1 MEVNSIK
8 CNGCKLCQPYC
19 PVGAIKTAGRE
30 DKPISRIDQGECVE
44 CGACVRAGVCPKDA
58 IYRPEL
64 KWPRTLREAFSNPL
78 VRHPSTGVPG
88 RGTSEMKTND
98 RTGRFRRGEAGV
110 AIEVG
115 RPGIGATFRDIQTVS
130 MALAQVGIEF
140 ESQNPVSALM
150 VDRETGKID
159 EAVLDERVLSAIVE
173 FKVENDRLESA
184 LKAVKEL
191 STKID
196 TVFSV
201 DLISRIYPDGS
212 IPTVPI
218 AKKMGFSPSPNTKTN
233 LGLGRP
239 LKEEA

>member
-1 MEVNSIK
+1 MKINDLE

-19 PVGAIKTAGRE
+19 PVGAIKNPKGQGKAV
-30 DKPISRIDQGECVE
+30 SQIDQEECVE
-44 CGACVRAGVCPKDA
+44 CGACLRAAVCPKDA
-58 IYRPEL
+58 LYMPEL
-64 KWPRTLREAFSNPL
+64 TWPRTLREAFSNPL

-115 RPGIGATFRDIQTVS
+115 RPGVGATFRDIQVVS
-130 MALAQVGIEF
+130 MELAKVEIEF
-140 ESQNPVSALM
+140 ELQNPVSALM
-150 VDRETGKID
+150 VDRETGRLK
-159 EAVLDERVLSAIVE
+159 EEVLDEKVLSAIVE
-173 FKVENDRLESA
+173 FKVKNDRLESV

-191 STKID
+191 ATKVD

-201 DLISRIYPDGS
+201 DLISRIYPDGN

-239 LKEEA
+239 LKED

>member
-1 MEVNSIK
+1 MKINDLE

-19 PVGAIKTAGRE
+19 PVGAIKTLEGKA
-30 DKPISRIDQGECVE
+30 KPLSRIDQEACVE
-44 CGACVRAGVCPKDA
+44 CGACLRAGVCPTEA
-58 IYRPEL
+58 IYMPEL
-64 KWPRTLREAFSNPL
+64 TWPRTLREAFSNPL

-115 RPGIGATFRDIQTVS
+115 RPGMGATFRDIQTVS
-130 MALAQVGIEF
+130 MAMAKVGIEF
-140 ESQNPVSALM
+140 EPQNPVSALM
-150 VDRETGKID
+150 VDTKTGKIN
-159 EAVLDERVLSAIVE
+159 EEVLDEKVLSAIVE
-173 FKVENDRLESA
+173 FKVKNDRLEPA

-191 STKID
+191 AAKVD

-218 AKKMGFSPSPNTKTN
+218 ATKMGFSPSPNTKTN

-239 LKEEA
+239 LKED

>member
-1 MEVNSIK
+1 MKINDLR

-19 PVGAIKTAGRE
+19 PVGAIKSSEGQGT
-30 DKPISRIDQGECVE
+30 PVSLIDQDECVE
-44 CGACVRAGVCPKDA
+44 CGACLRAAVCPKDA
-58 IYRPEL
+58 IYLPEL

-110 AIEVG
+110 AVEVG
-115 RPGIGATFRDIQTVS
+115 RPGMGATFRDIQTVS
-130 MALAQVGIEF
+130 MALAKVGIEF
-140 ESQNPVSALM
+140 ELQNPVSALM
-150 VDRETGKID
+150 LDRETGKIN
-159 EAVLDERVLSAIVE
+159 EEVLDEKVLSAIVE
-173 FKVENDRLESA
+173 FKVKNDRLESA
-184 LKAVKEL
+184 LKAIKEL
-191 STKID
+191 STKVD

-218 AKKMGFSPSPNTKTN
+218 AKRVGFSPSPNTKTN

-239 LKEEA
+239 LKEE

>member
-1 MEVNSIK
+1 MEVNSVK

-19 PVGAIKTAGRE
+19 PVGAIKTAERE
-30 DKPISRIDQGECVE
+30 GKPVSRIDQGECVE

>member
-1 MEVNSIK
+1 MKINDLE

-19 PVGAIKTAGRE
+19 PVGAIKNPKGQGKAV
-30 DKPISRIDQGECVE
+30 SQIDQEECVE
-44 CGACVRAGVCPKDA
+44 CGACLRAAVCPKDA
-58 IYRPEL
+58 LYMPEL
-64 KWPRTLREAFSNPL
+64 TWPRTLREAFSNPL

-115 RPGIGATFRDIQTVS
+115 RPGVGATFRDIQVFS
-130 MALAQVGIEF
+130 MELAKVGIEF
-140 ESQNPVSALM
+140 ELQNPVSALM
-150 VDRETGKID
+150 VDRETGRLK
-159 EAVLDERVLSAIVE
+159 EEVLDEKVLSAIVE
-173 FKVENDRLESA
+173 FKVKNDRLESV

-191 STKID
+191 ATKVD

-239 LKEEA
+239 LKED

>member
-1 MEVNSIK
+1 MKINDLE

-19 PVGAIKTAGRE
+19 PVGAIKNPKGQGKAV
-30 DKPISRIDQGECVE
+30 SQIDQEECVE
-44 CGACVRAGVCPKDA
+44 CGACLRAAVCPKDA
-58 IYRPEL
+58 LYMPEL
-64 KWPRTLREAFSNPL
+64 TWPRTLREAFSNPL

-115 RPGIGATFRDIQTVS
+115 RPGVGATFRDIQVVS
-130 MALAQVGIEF
+130 MELAKVEIEF
-140 ESQNPVSALM
+140 ELQNPVSALM
-150 VDRETGKID
+150 VDRETGRLK
-159 EAVLDERVLSAIVE
+159 EEVLDEKVLSAIVE
-173 FKVENDRLESA
+173 FKVKNDRLESV

-191 STKID
+191 ATKVD

-239 LKEEA
+239 LKED

>member
-1 MEVNSIK
+1 MKIK
-8 CNGCKLCQPYC
+8 NLECTGCKLCQPYC
-19 PVGAIKTAGRE
+19 PVGAIKSSE
-30 DKPISRIDQGECVE
+30 DQGKPVSLIDQDECVE
-44 CGACVRAGVCPKDA
+44 CGACLRAEVCPKDA
-58 IYRPEL
+58 IYMPEL
-64 KWPRTLREAFSNPL
+64 KWPRTLREVFSNPL
-78 VRHPSTGVPG
+78 VRHPSTGAPG

-98 RTGRFRRGEAGV
+98 RTGRFRRGEAGIS
-110 AIEVG
+110 IEVG

-130 MALAQVGIEF
+130 MTLAKVGIKF
-140 ESQNPVSALM
+140 EPQNPVSALM
-150 VDRETGKID
+150 VDKETGKINED
-159 EAVLDERVLSAIVE
+159 ILDERVLSAIVE
-173 FKVENDRLESA
+173 FKVKNDQLESA

-218 AKKMGFSPSPNTKTN
+218 AKKMGFSPSLNTKTN

-239 LKEEA
+239 LRED

>member
-1 MEVNSIK
+1 MKINDLE

-19 PVGAIKTAGRE
+19 PVGAIKNPKGQGKAV
-30 DKPISRIDQGECVE
+30 SQIDQEECVE
-44 CGACVRAGVCPKDA
+44 CGACLRAAVCPKDA
-58 IYRPEL
+58 LYMPEL
-64 KWPRTLREAFSNPL
+64 TWPRTLREAFSNPL

-115 RPGIGATFRDIQTVS
+115 RPGVGATFRDIQVVS
-130 MALAQVGIEF
+130 MELAKVGIEF
-140 ESQNPVSALM
+140 ELQNPVSALM
-150 VDRETGKID
+150 VDRETGRLK
-159 EAVLDERVLSAIVE
+159 EEVLDEKVLSAIVE
-173 FKVENDRLESA
+173 FKVKNDRLESV

-191 STKID
+191 ATKVD

-239 LKEEA
+239 LKED